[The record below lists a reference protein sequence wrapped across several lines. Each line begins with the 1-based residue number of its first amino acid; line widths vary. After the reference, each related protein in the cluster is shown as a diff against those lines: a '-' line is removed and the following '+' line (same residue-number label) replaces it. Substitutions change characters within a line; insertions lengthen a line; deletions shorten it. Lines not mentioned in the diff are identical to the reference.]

1 MRGLGLL
8 ITGAALTGV
17 GALNLAT
24 APLCKTSIVRSGIQ
38 DACFDASLVFGGALA
53 VVGLPLLIV
62 GATQRSTFNE
72 WKRAHPIASGF
83 TLAPLAGGGALGWS
97 ATF

>member
-1 MRGLGLL
+1 M
-8 ITGAALTGV
+8 
-17 GALNLAT
+17 NLAT
-24 APLCKTSIVRSGIQ
+24 SPLCKTSIVRGDLQ
-38 DACFDASLVFGGALA
+38 DVCFDTSLVFGGTLA
-53 VVGLPLLIV
+53 AVGIPLLIA

-83 TLAPLAGGGALGWS
+83 SLAPLQGGAAVGWS